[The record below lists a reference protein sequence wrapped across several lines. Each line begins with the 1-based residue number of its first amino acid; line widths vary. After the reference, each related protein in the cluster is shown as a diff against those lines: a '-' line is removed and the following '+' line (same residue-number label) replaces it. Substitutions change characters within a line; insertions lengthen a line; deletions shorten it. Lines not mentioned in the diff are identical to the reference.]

1 MKAWYH
7 GQLQVSLRVQH
18 VPTTYNSSTNI
29 AKDPG
34 KRVQSAVE
42 MDILGNYNGIQVII
56 YIYMY
61 KDYTSSNLHSN
72 QGYIYLVFNQPIYVN
87 NLKKKYI
94 VWL

>member
-1 MKAWYH
+1 MKASYH

-42 MDILGNYNGIQVII
+42 MDILGNYNGRQVII

-87 NLKKKYI
+87 NLKKRYI
-94 VWL
+94 VRL